1 MCLASRKF
9 WSGDAI
15 SGLAKFRE
23 TILAFIFQ
31 GDASFEASF
40 NRSFSNNGLLFV
52 FFLLFNSNAVFYQFI
67 KFMIAFEID
76 RFDFR

>member
-15 SGLAKFRE
+15 LGLAKFRE

-31 GDASFEASF
+31 GDVSFKASF

-52 FFLLFNSNAVFYQFI
+52 FFAI
-67 KFMIAFEID
+67 
-76 RFDFR
+76 